1 MQLIKFL
8 FQVCPKCQICIE
20 KNGGCN
26 HMQCYGCKHDFCWM
40 CLGDWKTHGS
50 EYYRCSRYEENPNVA
65 NESSHARAKEALK
78 KYLHY
83 FERVRSQHFTSSK
96 QLLILVKCLF
106 L

>member
-1 MQLIKFL
+1 
-8 FQVCPKCQICIE
+8 
-20 KNGGCN
+20 
-26 HMQCYGCKHDFCWM
+26 M

-83 FERVRSQHFTSSK
+83 FERVGF
-96 QLLILVKCLF
+96 LF
-106 L
+106 SIIIMTMIFMYKVFFMYEA

>member
-1 MQLIKFL
+1 
-8 FQVCPKCQICIE
+8 
-20 KNGGCN
+20 
-26 HMQCYGCKHDFCWM
+26 MQCYGCKHDFCWM

-83 FERVRSQHFTSSK
+83 FERVATYVFRFISISH
-96 QLLILVKCLF
+96 
-106 L
+106 

>member
-1 MQLIKFL
+1 
-8 FQVCPKCQICIE
+8 
-20 KNGGCN
+20 
-26 HMQCYGCKHDFCWM
+26 M

-83 FERVRSQHFTSSK
+83 FERVS
-96 QLLILVKCLF
+96 I
-106 L
+106 